1 MTPNLDRGIR
11 DPPLATIAS
20 KSIINYD
27 IILNNNITLTSED
40 FPRDKVRSLQKKKL
54 SLILNQR

>member
-11 DPPLATIAS
+11 DPPLATTAS

-40 FPRDKVRSLQKKKL
+40 FPRDKVRSLQKKKA
-54 SLILNQR
+54 

>member
-11 DPPLATIAS
+11 DPPLATTAS

-27 IILNNNITLTSED
+27 IILNNITLTSED